1 MTEPRR
7 GGVRALRRGLDIL
20 AEVNRSGS
28 VRAGEIARNLGLA
41 RPTVYRLLET
51 LEELGFVARSA
62 SDDRFRVTLLAH
74 RLGDGF
80 DRDARLSQ
88 AAGPI
93 LVELGRALVW
103 PVDLVTCEV
112 GAMVVQETTHAR
124 SPLSIDRG
132 MIGVRL
138 PMLRTAAGRAYLAFC
153 PETERR
159 TIVNHLRRNDE
170 PGDRPYLKRAAFE
183 RTIAE
188 TASRGYGVRTISDDP
203 IPHTSATKTSSI
215 AVPIRAGASVLG
227 CLTIIWLA
235 NAVELSRGVEQFLEP
250 MREAAEGIAASL
262 VRVPPS
268 ASVTDPSP

>member
-1 MTEPRR
+1 VEPRKD
-7 GGVRALRRGLDIL
+7 GVRSLRRGLAIL
-20 AEVNRSGS
+20 AEIN
-28 VRAGEIARNLGLA
+28 RAGSARAGDIARKLGLA

-51 LEELGFVARSA
+51 LEEVGYVARSA

-103 PVDLVTCEV
+103 PVDLVTCEA
-112 GAMVVQETTHAR
+112 GAMVIQETTHAR

-132 MIGVRL
+132 MIGIRL

-153 PETERR
+153 AEADRR
-159 TIVNHLRRNDE
+159 TIVGHLRQIDE
-170 PGDRPYLKRAAFE
+170 LADRPFLESAALE
-183 RTIAE
+183 RLIAE
-188 TASRGYGVRTISDDP
+188 TVLRGYGVRTISDEP

-215 AVPIRAGASVLG
+215 AVPIQAGDTVLG

-235 NAVELSRGVEQFLEP
+235 NAIELSDAVTQFFEP
-250 MREAAEGIAASL
+250 MRQAAAAIAALPNLS
-262 VRVPPS
+262 S
-268 ASVTDPSP
+268 AGKVNDPSP